1 MKVARGIAVA
11 VAVVSALVAPSAALA
26 HASLVGTTPADGAV
40 LDRSPEAVVLRFDES
55 VSTVPGSVRVFD
67 SEVSR
72 IDSGGIEKPSS
83 DSVSVGLP
91 ADLPDGTYVVA
102 WRVLSADSHP
112 IRGAFAFS
120 VGEPVGNTAD
130 VVEAVLDQEAG
141 SESVDFA
148 LAIVRYVGLALIL
161 LCIGGAVVLAYVA
174 DPRELRS
181 TWHWKALALAGVLL
195 AIDSIAWIALTGV
208 KAAGFGLGELL
219 TWSLS
224 REVLETGF
232 GRAWA
237 FRALLGVALAA
248 LAVVALRRRSA
259 PTSALLF
266 LASAIAI
273 TPALSGHARIE
284 GTLGILSDAVHVLAA
299 GIWAGGLA
307 FLALLLV
314 EAGGDRWSL
323 AATAVP
329 RFSLLAV
336 ASVIALVGTGLV
348 SGFLEVR
355 SLEALWTTTYGQLLL
370 AKVALLVP
378 LVALGAFN
386 NRVSVP
392 RLRAAAAG
400 SRAKRA
406 FARTVGVEL
415 ALLLVVVGVTT
426 ALVAEP
432 PAKAAVAAA
441 SGPVSREGGIG
452 PYTYTLTVDPALT
465 GPNAV
470 HVYLLDRSGQ
480 LAHADEVSLSATLP
494 QVDVGPLEFGTTPA
508 GHGHTTAV
516 AELPLPGTWRLQLDV
531 RKGDFDQWSAV
542 IDLPIGKDTDA

>member
-1 MKVARGIAVA
+1 MSVLCV
-11 VAVVSALVAPSAALA
+11 PSSALA
-26 HASLVGTTPADGAV
+26 HASLVETTPADGAV
-40 LDRSPEAVVLRFDES
+40 LDRSPSTVVLRFDEA
-55 VSTVPGSVRVFD
+55 VATVAGSVRVFD
-67 SEVSR
+67 SDVNR
-72 IDSGGIEKPSS
+72 VDDGNIEKPSS

-120 VGEPVGNTAD
+120 VGEPVADTAD
-130 VVEAVLDQEAG
+130 VVQAVLDQEAG
-141 SESVDFA
+141 SESVDLA

-161 LCIGGAVVLAYVA
+161 LCVGGAAVLAYVA
-174 DPRELRS
+174 DPRELS
-181 TWHWKALALAGVLL
+181 GTWHWKTLALAGVLL
-195 AIDSIAWIALTGV
+195 ALDSLAWIALTGV
-208 KAAGFGLGELL
+208 KAAGFGLGELF

-224 REVLETGF
+224 REVVETGF
-232 GRAWA
+232 GQAWA
-237 FRALLGVALAA
+237 LRAVLGLALAA
-248 LAVVALRRRSA
+248 VAFAALRRRTA
-259 PTSALLF
+259 PTSGLLF

-273 TPALSGHARIE
+273 TPALSGHARLE
-284 GTLGILSDAVHVLAA
+284 GALGILSDAVHVLAA
-299 GIWAGGLA
+299 GVWAGGLA

-314 EAGGDRWSL
+314 EAGGDRWSF
-323 AATAVP
+323 AARAVP

-336 ASVIALVGTGLV
+336 ASVAALVATGLV

-355 SLEALWTTTYGQLLL
+355 SLEALWNTTYGQLLL

-400 SRAKRA
+400 PGEKRA
-406 FARTVGVEL
+406 FVRTVGVEL

-432 PAKAAVAAA
+432 PAKAQAAVA
-441 SGPVSREGGIG
+441 SGPVTREGEVG
-452 PYTYTLTVDPALT
+452 PYTFNVTVDPAET
-465 GPNAV
+465 GPNSV
-470 HVYLLDRSGQ
+470 HVYLLDRNGRI
-480 LAHADEVSLSATLP
+480 AEADEIAMSATLP
-494 QVDVGPLEFGTTPA
+494 EVDVGPLELETTPA
-508 GHGHTTAV
+508 GPGHVAAV
-516 AELPLPGTWRLQLDV
+516 AELPLPGDWRLQLDV

-542 IDLPIGKDTDA
+542 VDLPIGKDSDA